1 MSDNS
6 NNSKQQEEEEDI
18 STDEE
23 VSDDLIVDL
32 IFKSATG
39 STQSHRLQ
47 NGINVIGRGKP
58 VFISDAKIS
67 RRHAEIIVS
76 SSVTYN
82 QLGQN
87 HSILLRPESEAIKL
101 TKGVSQTI
109 KNNDSIALYEGAE
122 PFSIRVEKIGGFTP
136 MSFDDFSNDAT
147 QQLHDDV
154 VHQSPLDYLHK
165 RQPSAAVTAGG
176 QNTTPKRTRD
186 SMLQP
191 STKIISNNNDIAVE
205 QIEKKL
211 KKSPDSLNS
220 SAVLIQDSLK
230 LSINE
235 EEFTFVRKIG
245 QGACGEV
252 CQYEWKGTPV
262 AVKVIY
268 KSLLHKD
275 TKGEFEK
282 ETEILKCLRHP
293 NVVLFMGTC
302 TLKGN
307 LSIITEYLNRGS
319 LRDVLNSP
327 LAAELDWNTKIKM
340 SSDIAQGMNYLHT
353 YNPKIIHR
361 DLKTLN
367 LLVDTNFNVKVSD
380 FGLSRFVSSSNE
392 IAKTFCGTLPWIAP
406 EVFAGNGY
414 TTQADVFSFGIVLWE
429 ILTHKQPQGNT
440 ATTPLG
446 HPEIPP
452 SCPLPFAEL
461 IRECCSRKPEQRP
474 TFQQIIQKLKSMTT
488 LVPSFPQTH
497 LSTSNAPSNAQQS
510 YNTVPGQPSTQPVDL
525 SKWTIA
531 LSSIANVKL
540 VSKEPDGT
548 TILKGVYNGK
558 PVSIKNFTTP
568 ITEAEQKQWAVLA
581 SVKSVHAV
589 EFYGVVYNK
598 QEHAIISEY
607 MANGSLEALML
618 NTAFNLTLET
628 TLNLALQMSESI
640 HVLHTHTPVIL
651 HRGITSSSFL
661 LDDQYNLKITDFG
674 LSRFQIHENMISLA
688 EIKGNYIYSPP
699 ELLSQGQF
707 TPKSDVYSF
716 AIVLWELFER
726 FSTKVY
732 KKPFSDI
739 ELDYDF
745 QILNHTG
752 KLNKRPTINEK
763 TPKEISKLLQQCW
776 DSEPRVRPSFD
787 QIKTEL
793 KNIKRKLITMN
804 QQ

>member
-1 MSDNS
+1 MSD
-6 NNSKQQEEEEDI
+6 KEEDTA

-47 NGINVIGRGKP
+47 SGINVIGRGKP
-58 VFISDAKIS
+58 TFISDPKIS
-67 RRHAEIIVS
+67 RRHAEIIIS

-87 HSILLRPESEAIKL
+87 HSILLRSEKEPIKL

-109 KNNDSIALYEGAE
+109 HNNDSIQLYEGAE
-122 PFSIRVEKIGGFTP
+122 PFSIHIEKIGSFTP
-136 MSFDDFSNDAT
+136 MSFDDFSQT
-147 QQLHDDV
+147 QQLQDDNILP
-154 VHQSPLDYLHK
+154 SPLDYLK
-165 RQPSAAVTAGG
+165 GNNDKQQQQQQQQSL
-176 QNTTPKRTRD
+176 TPKRQRD
-186 SMLQP
+186 SSILP
-191 STKIISNNNDIAVE
+191 STKIINNTTNDNNNDNTI
-205 QIEKKL
+205 QQEKKQ
-211 KKSPDSLNS
+211 KKSPDSS
-220 SAVLIQDSLK
+220 TVLVQDSLK
-230 LSINE
+230 LSIDE

-319 LRDVLNSP
+319 LRDVLNNSV
-327 LAAELDWNTKIKM
+327 LANELDWNTKIKM
-340 SSDIAQGMNYLHT
+340 AIDVAQGMNYLHT

-367 LLVDTNFNVKVSD
+367 LLVDTSFNVKVSD

-414 TTQADVFSFGIVLWE
+414 STQADVFSYGIVLWE

-440 ATTPLG
+440 ATTALG
-446 HPEIPP
+446 HPEIPVT
-452 SCPLPFAEL
+452 CPLPFAEL
-461 IRECCSRKPEQRP
+461 IRECCSKRPEHRP

-488 LVPSFPQTH
+488 LVPSFPPANIG
-497 LSTSNAPSNAQQS
+497 LTSPSNVLQS
-510 YNTVPGQPSTQPVDL
+510 NTTPGGPGSNEVDL
-525 SKWTIA
+525 TKWTIA
-531 LSSIANVKL
+531 LSSLVDVKFL
-540 VSKEPDGT
+540 TKDQDGNS
-548 TILKGVYNGK
+548 ILKGKYKDRLVT
-558 PVSIKNFTTP
+558 IKNFTTP
-568 ITEAEQKQWAVLA
+568 ITEAEKKQWAVLA
-581 SVKSVHAV
+581 SVKSPHAV
-589 EFYGVVYNK
+589 EFIGVVYNK

-607 MANGSLEALML
+607 MANGSLESLML
-618 NTAFNLTLET
+618 NKSSNFTLQS
-628 TLNLALQMSESI
+628 TLNFALQMAESI
-640 HVLHTHTPVIL
+640 NVLHTHSPVIL

-661 LDDQYNLKITDFG
+661 LDSENNLKITDFG

-699 ELLSQGQF
+699 ELLSQAQF
-707 TPKSDVYSF
+707 TQKSDVYSF
-716 AIVLWELFER
+716 SIVLWELFER
-726 FSTKVY
+726 FSCKVY

-752 KLNKRPTINEK
+752 KLNKRPTISENV
-763 TPKEISKLLQQCW
+763 PKEISKLLQQCW
-776 DSEPRVRPSFD
+776 DSEPKVRPSFN
-787 QIKTEL
+787 QILTEL
-793 KNIKRKLITMN
+793 KNIKRKLITLN